1 MNNDSHESFSRY
13 ENNLN
18 VAKDFTDK
26 LNITKTEQIYNEIQD
41 YMNNVYYKV
50 SMVNIDSRNRNTIPA
65 NIIDY
70 NPTFIPTNCVETFAG
85 EYRVRINMTSN
96 YNIGDKIVLQNIITD
111 KIILNNC
118 IYLIENYNYYLVNMN
133 NHKIEQNYTL
143 DGNYKMNVSLYET
156 ITSDYYLIGN
166 IPMNS
171 IIGIHSVYI
180 YNNIIMPDDIKNLIV
195 TTLNITEE
203 QLKKNYFLVPLPFNY
218 VNIKQPNSSIIFAP
232 FENIKKIFTFQSNN
246 IGGIFLPYLNA
257 NYPINTF
264 QYQAYHE
271 ITNIAHNYI
280 EFNSPSKAIYNDING
295 GTNIMIGKVLS
306 IIEGHINA
314 NNYSISLKKT
324 FNDVVRLEL
333 ISSEIPYIDYNMK
346 ANITMNNNKLYWK
359 YYEDGDYIYNVT
371 IKEGFYYMD
380 TLSEQLKK
388 QMNSIVRLRATNT
401 DIVFNDF
408 DVSYNNNTQEF
419 KFTAYTSK
427 ILSYSLHLEQDLSLG
442 NEIIMLTVKHP
453 NNYVQVGDNVTI
465 SNSIDIGDISATLL
479 NTTHIVYSVNKEA
492 QTYSILLVSTIASS
506 DINLNGD
513 GGAKT
518 TIQSPALVSFLFNYN
533 DTMGELIGFK
543 YMGQT
548 TSITPFKH
556 ITSNVNDYV
565 VPTPF
570 NSVGEINNA
579 PNYLNFAGQNYYML
593 LYLNDYENIYN
604 VNSFNNAFTKIL
616 MCGNPGDVMFNTFI
630 KSPLDF
636 DMPVKSLSE
645 LKIKFLYPDGT
656 LPDFRNLNHSMTLR
670 ITERLT
676 RPVRTGLNSM
686 KTNYLDGLKER
697 AFDYANIVKI
707 N

>member
-1 MNNDSHESFSRY
+1 MNTKLQESLQDYRL
-13 ENNLN
+13 NLDVN
-18 VAKDFTDK
+18 KDFTDK
-26 LNITKTEQIYNEIQD
+26 INITKAEHNYDDIQD

-50 SMVNIDSRNRNTIPA
+50 SMVNIDSRNRNILPA

-70 NPTFIPTNCVETFAG
+70 NPTFLSANSIQTFAG
-85 EYRVRINMTSN
+85 EYRVRINMISN
-96 YNIGDKIVLQNIITD
+96 YSVGDKVVLQNITTD

-133 NHKIEQNYTL
+133 NHNINASYTL

-180 YNNIIMPDDIKNLIV
+180 YNNTIMPDDIKNVLLSN
-195 TTLNITEE
+195 LNITEE
-203 QLKKNYFLVPLPFNY
+203 ELIKNYFLIKLPFNY
-218 VNIKQPNSSIIFAP
+218 VNIKQPNSTIVFAP

-246 IGGIFLPYLNA
+246 IGGILLPYLNA
-257 NYPINTF
+257 NYPINTY

-271 ITNIAHNYI
+271 ITNVTYNYI
-280 EFNSPSKAIYNDING
+280 EFNSPSRAIYNDING
-295 GTNIMIGKVLS
+295 GINIMIGKVLS
-306 IIEGHINA
+306 IIEGYPDA
-314 NNYSISLKKT
+314 NNYMISLKKT
-324 FNDVVRLEL
+324 FNDVVRMEL

-346 ANITMNNNKLYWK
+346 ANITINNNKLYWK
-359 YYEDGDYIYNVT
+359 YYEDGDYIYNIN

-388 QMNSIVRLRATNT
+388 SMNSIVRLRATNT

-408 DVSYNNNTQEF
+408 DISYNNNTQEF

-453 NNYVQVGDNVTI
+453 NNYVQVGDIITI
-465 SNSIDIGDISATLL
+465 SNALDIGDISATLL
-479 NTTHIVYSVNKEA
+479 NTTHTVYSVNKEA
-492 QTYSILLVSTIASS
+492 QTYSILLVSTVASS
-506 DINLNGD
+506 DINIDGD

-518 TIQSPALVSFLFNYN
+518 TIKSPALVSFLFNYN

-543 YMGQT
+543 YVGQP
-548 TSITPFKH
+548 TSITPFSH
-556 ITSNVNDYV
+556 VISNMNDYI

-570 NSVGEINNA
+570 NSVGGANNT

-593 LYLNDYENIYN
+593 LYLNDYENLYN
-604 VNSFNNAFTKIL
+604 VNSFDNAFTKIL
-616 MCGNPGDVMFNTFI
+616 MCGNPGDVMFNTYVD
-630 KSPLDF
+630 SPLDF
-636 DMPVKSLSE
+636 DIPIKSLSE

-656 LPDFRNLNHSMTLR
+656 LPDFRNLNHSFTLR

-697 AFDYANIVKI
+697 AFDLSFD
-707 N
+707 